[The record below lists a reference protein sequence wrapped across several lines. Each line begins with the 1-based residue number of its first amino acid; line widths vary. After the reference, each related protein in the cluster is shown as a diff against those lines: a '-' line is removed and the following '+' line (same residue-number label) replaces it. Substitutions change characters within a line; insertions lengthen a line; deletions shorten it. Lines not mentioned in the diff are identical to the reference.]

1 MEGGGDILRLE
12 VISRGDGFAFGFR
25 HDAGDVG
32 KLKRQEK
39 MDDVGPFD
47 GLINH
52 LVVEFGKT
60 KAFLLDEPLEDREME
75 WLKIE
80 IVFWVL

>member
-1 MEGGGDILRLE
+1 
-12 VISRGDGFAFGFR
+12 
-25 HDAGDVG
+25 
-32 KLKRQEK
+32 